1 MGLYFLPF
9 LAGER
14 SPYLEPRLRGAFLG
28 LSLAHTRGHLVRAV
42 LEGVALS
49 LGVVH
54 RVMRRLAQAEAY
66 LATGGGSASDLWL
79 ALLAGALE
87 TPVLRVV
94 GEEGAARGAAILALV
109 GAGVYASL
117 EEALRATQLEA
128 VPGPPPVEGVGA
140 LLPDYEAWVE
150 LLLERYRRL
159 P

>member
-1 MGLYFLPF
+1 MVG
-9 LAGER
+9 
-14 SPYLEPRLRGAFLG
+14 PRKKPR
-28 LSLAHTRGHLVRAV
+28 
-42 LEGVALS
+42 
-49 LGVVH
+49 
-54 RVMRRLAQAEAY
+54 
-66 LATGGGSASDLWL
+66 
-79 ALLAGALE
+79 
-87 TPVLRVV
+87 PP
-94 GEEGAARGAAILALV
+94 GAARGAAILALV